1 VRGEKMAEKLFS
13 GLTFEQVV
21 DKYAQTVFR
30 VCVMRLDNYADAED
44 CFQNVFVKL
53 FKTSPRFNEEEHIK
67 AWLIRVAINECGSYI
82 KANRRDVPMERIQ
95 QDRPAFT
102 DDSADISWA
111 LMRTPQKYRE
121 VLYLYYCEQYKVSE
135 IAAILKVNENTVKTR
150 LKRGRVILKSIY
162 GGD

>member
-1 VRGEKMAEKLFS
+1 MTEKLFS

-30 VCVMRLDNYADAED
+30 VCVMRLDNYADAEE
-44 CFQNVFVKL
+44 
-53 FKTSPRFNEEEHIK
+53 PRFNEEEHIK

>member
-1 VRGEKMAEKLFS
+1 MAEKSFAGS
-13 GLTFEQVV
+13 TFEQVV
-21 DKYAQTVFR
+21 EKYAQTVFR
-30 VCVMRLDNYADAED
+30 VCLMRLDNYADAED

-53 FKTSPRFNEEEHIK
+53 FKNSPRFNEEEHIK

-82 KANRRDVPMERIQ
+82 KANRRAVPMERIQ
-95 QDRPAFT
+95 QAQPVFDE
-102 DDSADISWA
+102 DSADISWA

-121 VLYLYYCEQYKVSE
+121 VLYLYYCEQYTVSE
-135 IAAILKVNENTVKTR
+135 ISQLLRLNGNTVKTR